1 MTPASKTPPRYV
13 PTLTEVV
20 ASAPVADTQ
29 PAPLTPL
36 MGTSNPR
43 DVAAL
48 QEQLVHRV
56 MQRVDMSMELR
67 LRNAVA
73 TLVLEQT
80 RDLGPLLRQEIEA
93 VVRASVVDALA
104 EELGHIASPKPPT
117 GSPY

>member
-1 MTPASKTPPRYV
+1 MMPASKTPPRYV

-20 ASAPVADTQ
+20 TSAPVADNQ
-29 PAPLTPL
+29 PAPLTPT
-36 MGTSNPR
+36 MGTGNPR

-80 RDLGPLLRQEIEA
+80 RDLGPLLRKEIET
-93 VVRASVVDALA
+93 VVRTSVADALA
-104 EELGHIASPKPPT
+104 DELAQIVTPKAPAGPP
-117 GSPY
+117 Y

>member
-1 MTPASKTPPRYV
+1 MIPVPKKPPRYV

-20 ASAPVADTQ
+20 ASAPVADTE
-29 PAPLTPL
+29 PAPLMPL
-36 MGTSNPR
+36 LGASNAR
-43 DVAAL
+43 EIAAL

-80 RDLGPLLRQEIEA
+80 RDLGPMLRKEIET

-104 EELGHIASPKPPT
+104 DELALIGTPKPPAT
-117 GSPY
+117 PPY